1 MNRLDGKVALVTGGT
16 GGIGAAQAKQLL
28 SEGAKVVVASLESQ
42 EDGDAAIAQWD
53 SASEAAYCQLDV
65 TSEQGWKDAVAFAA
79 EKFGGLDVLVNTAGD
94 WTFAGIEEC
103 QLDEWDHL
111 IAVNQTG
118 TFLGMKSSIP
128 EMKKRGG
135 GSIINVSSIWGEGAL
150 DGAVGY
156 QASKGA
162 VNMLTK
168 NGAVTLAPHNI
179 RVNAILPGIIR
190 TKHLLNNP
198 DGANDKTLS
207 NTPMGRMGSPEDI
220 AWGTVYLASDES
232 QFVTGVLLPID
243 GGYLAP

>member
-1 MNRLDGKVALVTGGT
+1 MNRLSQKIALVTGGT
-16 GGIGAAQAKQLL
+16 GGIGAAQAQLL
-28 SEGAKVVVASLESQ
+28 LAEGASVVVAGLENQ
-42 EDGDAAIAQWD
+42 EQGNEIIASWDGAEQ
-53 SASEAAYCQLDV
+53 AAYHPLDV
-65 TSEQGWKDAVAFAA
+65 TSEQNWKDAVSFTV
-79 EKFGGLDVLVNTAGD
+79 EKFGGLDILVNTAGD

-103 QLDEWDHL
+103 SIEEWEHL
-111 IAVNQTG
+111 VGVNQTG
-118 TFLGMKSSIP
+118 AFLGMKSVIP
-128 EMKKRGG
+128 SMRERGG
-135 GSIINVSSIWGEGAL
+135 GSIINVSSIWGQGAL

-168 NGAVTLAPHNI
+168 NGAVTLAQDNI

-198 DGANDKTLS
+198 DGANDTTLS
-207 NTPMGRMGSPEDI
+207 NTPLGRMGNPEDI